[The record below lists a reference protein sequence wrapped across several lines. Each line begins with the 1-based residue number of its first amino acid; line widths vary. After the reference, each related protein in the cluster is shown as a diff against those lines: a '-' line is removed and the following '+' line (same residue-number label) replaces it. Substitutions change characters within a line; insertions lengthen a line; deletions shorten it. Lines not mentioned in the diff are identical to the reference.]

1 MVGKHIGATLRAVG
15 LAGSLGLGI
24 AATLSGCGGGSASG
38 GGASGP
44 SGGAS
49 DSAPAV
55 SPEEQKRQDAL
66 AQLKARQDAACETL
80 GPRITECAIAD
91 ARKTM
96 SKEELAELDLEKTG
110 PAHTQK
116 YVDEC
121 KAADYSQR
129 QVRVMEVCQKEES
142 ECEPMLAC
150 LENNLGPK

>member
-1 MVGKHIGATLRAVG
+1 MAHMVGKHIAVALAVG
-15 LAGSLGLGI
+15 LAGSLGLGV
-24 AATLSGCGGGSASG
+24 AALSGCGGGKPA
-38 GGASGP
+38 

-49 DSAPAV
+49 EPSGDGTAAL
-55 SPEEQKRQDAL
+55 SPEEQKRQEAL
-66 AQLKARQDAACETL
+66 AALKARQDGACETL

-91 ARKTM
+91 ARKSM

-121 KAADYSQR
+121 KSADYSAR

-150 LENNLGPK
+150 LENNLGPR